1 MIFISILVMIVAMAL
16 PSTSLQQS
24 PVLIN
29 RINVICLIYAG
40 ILAYNTLYIQSIGS
54 SIGVYSG
61 FYVANTV
68 TQYMEMFLIFTAACI
83 LVAKPQSTTFTTTVQ
98 LSGKYAL
105 VTLFSTLGSILLIS
119 SSDLISMYLGIELQS
134 FGLYVLATLYRN
146 SHLAT
151 SAGLKY
157 FLLGGLSSSI
167 ILFGSALIYT
177 QTGLTHLEN
186 IYYLTSTILTNTGLM
201 LGFCLIIIGL
211 LFKIAAAPL
220 HHWAPD
226 VYNDSPTIV
235 TIWLTIIP
243 KIAIFIFLL
252 DFISGGIG
260 TSILTYS
267 NPLLIQISQWLHLD
281 SFHIIQNVLLI
292 SSLLSLIIGTVVGLV
307 QTKIKRLLAYSTIS
321 HIGFMLLALTVNTE
335 QSIESILFYIIQY
348 TLTNLNTFLIL
359 LAYGYLLKFSLS
371 HLRNEQEKDI
381 LYISELKGQFL
392 THPFLSICL
401 AICLFSMAGVP
412 PLIGFFSKQMVLY
425 SALQQEYIF
434 MSIVGIIVSVI
445 SASYYLYIVRTLFTD
460 GANAGATIPTYST
473 DNTDNTDSNN
483 SNSYLTHIHSYLISI
498 LTLVLLLFILNPSL
512 LLNSIQ
518 LMALSLYN
526 T

>member
-1 MIFISILVMIVAMAL
+1 MIFISILVMIVALAL

-29 RINVICLIYAG
+29 RTNTICLIYAG
-40 ILAYNTLYIQSIGS
+40 MLAYNTLYIQPIGS
-54 SIGVYSG
+54 GISSYSG

-83 LVAKPQSTTFTTTVQ
+83 LVAKPQTIATSTTVQ

-105 VTLFSTLGSILLIS
+105 VILFSTLGSILLIS
-119 SSDLISMYLGIELQS
+119 SGNLISVYLGIELQS
-134 FGLYVLATLYRN
+134 FGLYVLATLYRD

-177 QTGLTHLEN
+177 QTGLTQLED
-186 IYYLTSTILTNTGLM
+186 IYNLATVMTANEGLI
-201 LGFCLIIIGL
+201 LGFCLVIIGL

-220 HHWAPD
+220 HNWAPD

-243 KIAIFIFLL
+243 KIAIFIFLF
-252 DFISGGIG
+252 DFISGG
-260 TSILTYS
+260 L
-267 NPLLIQISQWLHLD
+267 NAQISLFNNTFLLTTPD
-281 SFHIIQNVLLI
+281 NIIQNLLII

-321 HIGFMLLALTVNTE
+321 HIGFMLLALAVHSE
-335 QSIESILFYIIQY
+335 QAIESFLFYIIQY
-348 TLTNLNTFLIL
+348 TLTNLNTFLII
-359 LAYGYLLKFSLS
+359 LAYGYLLKYSLKQIT
-371 HLRNEQEKDI
+371 NDPEKDI

-392 THPFLSICL
+392 VNPLLSISL

-425 SALQQEYIF
+425 ASLQQEYIF

-445 SASYYLYIVRTLFTD
+445 SASYYLYIVRTLFTET
-460 GANAGATIPTYST
+460 NPTYALAT
-473 DNTDNTDSNN
+473 PA
-483 SNSYLTHIHSYLISI
+483 YLSSIHSYLIST
-498 LTLVLLLFILNPSL
+498 LTLVLLVFILNPSL
-512 LLNSIQ
+512 ILNTTQ
-518 LMALSLYN
+518 LIVLSLYS

>member
-24 PVLIN
+24 PVLIS
-29 RINVICLIYAG
+29 RTIVISLIYAG
-40 ILAYNTLYIQSIGS
+40 VLVFNTLDIQSIGS
-54 SIGVYSG
+54 SIGIYSG
-61 FYVANTV
+61 FYVANAV
-68 TQYMEMFLIFTAACI
+68 TQYMEMFLILTAACI
-83 LVAKPQSTTFTTTVQ
+83 LIAKPQSVYISTAVQ
-98 LSGKYAL
+98 LSGRYAL

-167 ILFGSALIYT
+167 ILLGSALIYT
-177 QTGLTHLEN
+177 QTGLTHLED
-186 IYYLTSTILTNTGLM
+186 IYHLTSTLSTNSGLM
-201 LGFCLIIIGL
+201 LGCCLIIIGL
-211 LFKIAAAPL
+211 LFKVAAAPL

-226 VYNDSPTIV
+226 VYNDSPTLI
-235 TIWLTIIP
+235 TIWLTIVP
-243 KIAIFIFLL
+243 KIAILIFLL
-252 DFISGGIG
+252 DFITGGIG
-260 TSILTYS
+260 NYLSAYS
-267 NPLLIQISQWLHLD
+267 SPLFLYLSQWSYLGSPQILQ
-281 SFHIIQNVLLI
+281 HILLI

-321 HIGFMLLALTVNTE
+321 HIGFILLALSVNTE
-335 QSIESILFYIIQY
+335 QSIESFLFYIIQY

-359 LAYGYLLKFSLS
+359 LAYGYLLKLSLN
-371 HLRNEQEKDI
+371 HLRNEQDKDI
-381 LYISELKGQFL
+381 LYISELKGQFMAN
-392 THPFLSICL
+392 PFLSICL

-425 SALQQEYIF
+425 SALQQEYVF

-445 SASYYLYIVRTLFTD
+445 SASYYLYIVRTLFTE
-460 GANAGATIPTYST
+460 TTPTYPS
-473 DNTDNTDSNN
+473 NT
-483 SNSYLTHIHSYLISI
+483 YAHLTPIHSYLISI

-518 LMALSLYN
+518 LMTLSLYN